1 MLKANKQLQELQS
14 ENDRLEA
21 DCEDLRAK
29 NLRMTRENSL
39 LIEQIKNFER
49 ETFEIQ
55 TKIQRGSELENES
68 KN

>member
-55 TKIQRGSELENES
+55 TKI
-68 KN
+68 